1 MENIWNS
8 LHGVGNNLDHG
19 EDKNR
24 EKQFVDSLNIEGFK
38 CLDIGFNY
46 GWWSWLFLKN
56 IGKDG
61 KVYAWEPNN
70 FLYENYLAKWPLKNL
85 VGYNYA
91 VSDKTGEQ
99 DFYVY
104 SDKETDSAYNSL
116 EKLGNRE
123 PKEIRKL
130 ETRRLDDWGSEHGG
144 PNVDFIKIDCEGHDL
159 KILEGGR
166 SLIETT
172 RPSYIVIE
180 QADQGVKE
188 FMRSEN
194 YTDQNSHNKLG
205 LVDTVWIKGDA
216 S

>member
-130 ETRRLDDWGSEHGG
+130 KTRRLDDWWSEHGG

>member
-70 FLYENYLAKWPLKNL
+70 FL
-85 VGYNYA
+85 
-91 VSDKTGEQ
+91 
-99 DFYVY
+99 
-104 SDKETDSAYNSL
+104 
-116 EKLGNRE
+116 
-123 PKEIRKL
+123 
-130 ETRRLDDWGSEHGG
+130 
-144 PNVDFIKIDCEGHDL
+144 
-159 KILEGGR
+159 
-166 SLIETT
+166 
-172 RPSYIVIE
+172 
-180 QADQGVKE
+180 
-188 FMRSEN
+188 
-194 YTDQNSHNKLG
+194 
-205 LVDTVWIKGDA
+205 
-216 S
+216 

>member
-130 ETRRLDDWGSEHGG
+130 QTRRLDDWWSEHGG

-205 LVDTVWIKGDA
+205 LVDTVWIKGD
-216 S
+216 SS

>member
-130 ETRRLDDWGSEHGG
+130 ETRRLDDWWSEHGG

>member
-130 ETRRLDDWGSEHGG
+130 QTRRLDDWWSEHGG

-205 LVDTVWIKGDA
+205 LVDTVWIKGGA

>member
-130 ETRRLDDWGSEHGG
+130 QTRRLDDWWSEHGG